1 MMEKQLGKEG
11 MHVEVWLQ
19 REGEKLECVDVQC
32 TAKGGRND
40 GRLCM

>member
-19 REGEKLECVDVQC
+19 REEKLEMLGGKAGNEWLG
-32 TAKGGRND
+32 TA
-40 GRLCM
+40 

>member
-19 REGEKLECVDVQC
+19 REGKLECGGEC
-32 TAKGGRND
+32 TARQI
-40 GRLCM
+40 LVLEMHVF